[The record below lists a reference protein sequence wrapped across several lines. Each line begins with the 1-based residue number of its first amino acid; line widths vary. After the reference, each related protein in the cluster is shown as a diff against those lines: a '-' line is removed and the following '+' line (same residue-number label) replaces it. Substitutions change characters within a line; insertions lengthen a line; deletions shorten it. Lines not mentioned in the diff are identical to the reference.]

1 MEYEL
6 NKRPLKGLDS
16 HDCFLKRVDNFFY
29 IFLFFK

>member
-16 HDCFLKRVDNFFY
+16 HVCFLKRVDNFFLY
-29 IFLFFK
+29 FFVL